1 MPIGEEYI
9 PRDIITQFHKEY
21 DDYRKYFIKKVY
33 DYLMVD
39 FGVLSV
45 ILSFFFVNLTNLSK
59 IYCLILFIFAIIP
72 KWIIITNKLKQFGV
86 PIKKFWEE
94 YDKIEEKAKELDS
107 KDKLVFI
114 KKETEEMYYGSIYNA
129 TISTYDYYTKWMNRL
144 NKYISFSLF
153 CVIIVLLNL
162 GKAGLESDPHFKFII
177 NYSFGWISLGLFLFP
192 LIYVFLPEIIKLFKI
207 LIKKCSESKEIDADM
222 NDPRKLN
229 ETQTLN
235 QIERT

>member
-9 PRDIITQFHKEY
+9 PKDIITQFYKEY
-21 DDYRKYFIKKVY
+21 DDYRKHFIKKVY

-72 KWIIITNKLKQFGV
+72 KWIIITTKLKQFGV

-94 YDKIEEKAKELDS
+94 YDKIED
-107 KDKLVFI
+107 
-114 KKETEEMYYGSIYNA
+114 N
-129 TISTYDYYTKWMNRL
+129 KWMNRL

-162 GKAGLESDPHFKFII
+162 GKAGLESDPHFQLII
-177 NYSFGWISLGLFLFP
+177 NYSFEWISLGLFSFP
-192 LIYVFLPEIIKLFKI
+192 LIYVFLPEIFKLIKI
-207 LIKKCSESKEIDADM
+207 LIKKCSKSKEIDANIKDT
-222 NDPRKLN
+222 RKLN